1 MRDKKLQPVHQKLKE
16 IIDNDSEERIHI
28 FTDNKEL
35 IKLSAQINRLL
46 DTHQKVKADYR
57 RSLLASK
64 KMLSNISHDIKTP
77 MTVLLGYLEIMQL
90 QGVTDELLQKT
101 QQKAESVMEL
111 INQFFSLAKIESG
124 DQKIELSKVN
134 ICESC
139 RSGILDF
146 YEVLTNQSFQVEVQV
161 PETPIYVWGNAE
173 AIERILSNL
182 FSNAVRYGAD
192 GSYMGLFL
200 RTDERHVLVEVVD
213 KGKGMEKAFADR
225 VFDRLF
231 TMDDSRNRNVQGNGL
246 GLTIAKNLALK
257 MEGDLTLD
265 SNPGVKTTFTIQLKK
280 YPI

>member
-46 DTHQKVKADYR
+46 DTHQKVKADYH

-213 KGKGMEKAFADR
+213 KGKGIEKAFADR

>member
-213 KGKGMEKAFADR
+213 KGKGIEKAFADR

>member
-28 FTDNKEL
+28 FTNNKEL

-213 KGKGMEKAFADR
+213 KGKGIEKAFADR

>member
-192 GSYMGLFL
+192 GSYMGLL
-200 RTDERHVLVEVVD
+200 
-213 KGKGMEKAFADR
+213 DR
-225 VFDRLF
+225 KSTRLN
-231 TMDDSRNRNVQGNGL
+231 SSH
-246 GLTIAKNLALK
+246 
-257 MEGDLTLD
+257 E
-265 SNPGVKTTFTIQLKK
+265 
-280 YPI
+280 

>member
-28 FTDNKEL
+28 FTNNKEL

-101 QQKAESVMEL
+101 QQKAEIVMEL

-213 KGKGMEKAFADR
+213 KGKGIEKAFADR